1 MTVMKNVV
9 LRPLLLR
16 LLCSG
21 FVYCSLMAVALP
33 ALALSSKQ
41 SLLSAMQE
49 LASAP
54 ATTRAAF
61 VEAAVAE
68 LSAAYRAAA
77 QQDGKRGK
85 RATKTKTWNAGT
97 QAYVASLQRAATAAR
112 AGAPVQLLVDRG
124 RSLRVIVGQRPVR
137 QFIISAPRAKGRL
150 ALERA
155 IMRRLCTAADC
166 GPKPLPAG
174 SSEPVLTAVGT
185 SPPAT
190 PMVPPKPVPPAAPRI
205 VTTLPNSDGLRC
217 AHDGVRHQVLYHNAC
232 KALLGDVRALI
243 KALHASARS
252 GVLIDWRMP
261 ARPYAKGEQYTL
273 AVNGRGDTVSLP
285 MMLLGTA
292 PELLIDILPWAQERL
307 FGRFR
312 ILELRPPERLVYSA
326 AVALR

>member
-1 MTVMKNVV
+1 MKNVV
-9 LRPLLLR
+9 LRSLLLH
-16 LLCSG
+16 LLFSG
-21 FVYCSLMAVALP
+21 FVWCSLMAVAQP

-41 SLLSAMQE
+41 SLQRAMQE

-54 ATTRAAF
+54 AATRAAF
-61 VEAAVAE
+61 VEAAVTE
-68 LSAAYRAAA
+68 LSSAYRAAA
-77 QQDGKRGK
+77 EQGGKRGK
-85 RATKTKTWNAGT
+85 RAKKTKTWNAGT
-97 QAYVASLQRAATAAR
+97 QAYVASLQRAAAAAR

-155 IMRRLCTAADC
+155 ILRRLCAAADC
-166 GPKPLPAG
+166 GQKPWPAV
-174 SSEPVLTAVGT
+174 SSGPVLTSVGT
-185 SPPAT
+185 LPPAT
-190 PMVPPKPVPPAAPRI
+190 PMIAPKPVPPAAARI
-205 VTTLPNSDGLRC
+205 VTTLPSSDGLRC
-217 AHDGVRHQVLYHNAC
+217 AQGGVRHQVLYHNAC

-243 KALHASARS
+243 KALHASARN

-285 MMLLGTA
+285 MTLLGTA

-312 ILELRPPERLVYSA
+312 VLELRPPERLVYSA